1 MKIATLKIL
10 VLGGTHFLGIHLT
23 EELVRH
29 GHEVTLFNRGT
40 RTFALPVQQLQGD
53 RDGNLEAL
61 RGHRWDAV
69 IDTSGHLPRIVE
81 QSAQMLSN
89 VANHYTFVSTI
100 GVYKNFETFGIDEH
114 YPLATIADPT
124 TEEITEKNYG
134 ALKALCEAK
143 VEEYFPN
150 RSLIVRS
157 GLLVGPYDP
166 TDRFTYWVRRI
177 ANGGTILA
185 PAHSQAQFIDARD
198 LARWIVLMVER
209 QVTGVYNTTG
219 PSYDLE
225 HVLQE
230 CQNVVDRKD
239 PIVWVDEEFLIEQ
252 GVQDWVELPLWLST
266 RRSMPGFLKVSSQK
280 ALRSGLQIRPLRE
293 TISSILEWDA
303 MRREPKLQAGLD
315 GQKETKLLGQWKE
328 SQKTRIA
335 VMSTLEE
342 REAATAMRQKYFF
355 DRVPIKDPYLWTFTH
370 KEHLHFILYR
380 ASKIVGYAH
389 IQLWPNHRA
398 AIRILVIDE
407 QARGQGMGKYFMDFC
422 EQTLKEQ
429 GITLLQAE
437 ASPNAYLFYKKLGYI
452 EMPFNNPDGEP
463 THPDDRAMG
472 KYL

>member
-10 VLGGTHFLGIHLT
+10 ILGGTHFLGIHLT
-23 EELVRH
+23 EELVHR

-40 RTFALPVQQLQGD
+40 RTVNFPVQQLQGD

-61 RGHRWDAV
+61 RGYHWDAV

-81 QSAQMLSN
+81 QSAQMLSK
-89 VANHYTFVSTI
+89 VTNHYTFLSTI
-100 GVYKNFETFGIDEH
+100 GVYKNFDTFDIDEH

-143 VEEYFPN
+143 VQQYFPN

-157 GLLVGPYDP
+157 GLLVGSYDP

-177 ANGGTILA
+177 AKGGIILA
-185 PAHSQAQFIDARD
+185 PVHQQVQFIDARD
-198 LARWIVLMVER
+198 LARWIVLMMER
-209 QVTGVYNTTG
+209 QVTGVYNATG

-225 HVLQE
+225 HILQE
-230 CQNVVDRKD
+230 CQNVIDRHD
-239 PIVWVDEEFLIEQ
+239 PIIWVNEEFLIEQ

-266 RRSMPGFLKVSSQK
+266 RRSMPGFSRISFQN
-280 ALRSGLQIRPLRE
+280 ALRSGLHIRPLGE
-293 TISSILEWDA
+293 TISSVLEWDT
-303 MRREPKLQAGLD
+303 MREAPKLQAGLD
-315 GQKETKLLGQWKE
+315 EQKETKLLAQWKE
-328 SQKTRIA
+328 SQKMRIV
-335 VMSTLEE
+335 VMSTPEE
-342 REAATAMRQKYFF
+342 REASTSMRQKYFF
-355 DRVPIKDPYLWTFTH
+355 DRIPTKDPYLWTFTH

-380 ASKIVGYAH
+380 ASEIVGYAH

-398 AIRILVIDE
+398 AIRIIVIDE
-407 QARGQGMGKYFMDFC
+407 QARGQGMGKYFMDSC

-429 GITLLQAE
+429 GITLLQTE
-437 ASPNAYLFYKKLGYI
+437 ASPNAYLFYKKLGYT